1 MIEKIKYY
9 QEDNLRMSNEVVTLS
24 NKLENTKQQ
33 LKQFE
38 DNKAKLM
45 YQMQNLNNIISE
57 NNIIDSPF
65 GTSTQKNEYKPE
77 TDEKTSDDKKQIVQN
92 KLENLKQRI
101 RSAEN
106 LNAPLIKKENKNGAG
121 FGFKISTEIIAALVV
136 GVGIG
141 LIVDKYLGTKPF
153 GLIIFFIF
161 GAIAGFLNVYRVMRR
176 IEKQ

>member
-1 MIEKIKYY
+1 MVN
-9 QEDNLRMSNEVVTLS
+9 ED
-24 NKLENTKQQ
+24 KLKQ
-33 LKQFE
+33 LKE
-38 DNKAKLM
+38 RIDTAETS
-45 YQMQNLNNIISE
+45 NIPGSK
-57 NNIIDSPF
+57 
-65 GTSTQKNEYKPE
+65 Q
-77 TDEKTSDDKKQIVQN
+77 KKQ
-92 KLENLKQRI
+92 
-101 RSAEN
+101 
-106 LNAPLIKKENKNGAG
+106 NGAG

>member
-1 MIEKIKYY
+1 MV
-9 QEDNLRMSNEVVTLS
+9 D
-24 NKLENTKQQ
+24 
-33 LKQFE
+33 
-38 DNKAKLM
+38 
-45 YQMQNLNNIISE
+45 
-57 NNIIDSPF
+57 
-65 GTSTQKNEYKPE
+65 
-77 TDEKTSDDKKQIVQN
+77 DDK
-92 KLENLKQRI
+92 LKDLKERI
-101 RSAEN
+101 DNAKS
-106 LNAPLIKKENKNGAG
+106 LNTPMPKKKKESGAG

>member
-1 MIEKIKYY
+1 MVS
-9 QEDNLRMSNEVVTLS
+9 D
-24 NKLENTKQQ
+24 NKLQKLKERIDTAETTNSPPPKQ
-33 LKQFE
+33 
-38 DNKAKLM
+38 
-45 YQMQNLNNIISE
+45 
-57 NNIIDSPF
+57 
-65 GTSTQKNEYKPE
+65 
-77 TDEKTSDDKKQIVQN
+77 KKQ
-92 KLENLKQRI
+92 
-101 RSAEN
+101 S
-106 LNAPLIKKENKNGAG
+106 GAG

>member
-1 MIEKIKYY
+1 MVN
-9 QEDNLRMSNEVVTLS
+9 ED
-24 NKLENTKQQ
+24 KLKQ
-33 LKQFE
+33 LKE
-38 DNKAKLM
+38 RIDTAETS
-45 YQMQNLNNIISE
+45 NI
-57 NNIIDSPF
+57 PL
-65 GTSTQKNEYKPE
+65 QKQ
-77 TDEKTSDDKKQIVQN
+77 KKQ
-92 KLENLKQRI
+92 
-101 RSAEN
+101 S
-106 LNAPLIKKENKNGAG
+106 GAG